1 MADYMP
7 HTPEEIGEML
17 DFLGMSS
24 IDELFHAI
32 PQALQLSGG
41 LNLPSGQTEPDV
53 RVDFQSFAAKNS
65 GAASRLVC
73 FAGAGSYDHEIPP
86 VVKALGGRSEFVTA
100 YTPYQPEVAQ
110 GVLQAVFE
118 FQTMV
123 ARLAGLP
130 IANASLYD
138 GAASLVE
145 AVNLAAASAKNPVVW
160 ISSGVHPHW
169 RQVLAT
175 FAEGTGHQVHE
186 VPLVEGQANFEAMSG
201 TPGVIVIANPT
212 YLGTLDNVAGAKA
225 LAVSHGA
232 KLVVAADPITAS
244 LLKSPGSEGADVV
257 IGEGQ
262 ALGTP
267 LSFGGPYLGLFACSE
282 AELRRLP
289 GRLVGET
296 LDVDGTRAYVTTLR
310 AREQDIRR
318 EKATSNVC
326 SNQTLMAVWAAIQ
339 LGWLGTQGIREV
351 AIRSIQ
357 ATRYL
362 RDELIK
368 IDGVSALTGDV
379 HVTRDAGIVLP
390 ISSNVAIERL
400 AEEGFLAGVSV
411 AALTSGGDASIDSQ
425 VVDNTL
431 LVAATEKRTR
441 VEIDALV
448 TAVGKVVR

>member
-1 MADYMP
+1 MA
-7 HTPEEIGEML
+7 
-17 DFLGMSS
+17 
-24 IDELFHAI
+24 
-32 PQALQLSGG
+32 
-41 LNLPSGQTEPDV
+41 
-53 RVDFQSFAAKNS
+53 
-65 GAASRLVC
+65 
-73 FAGAGSYDHEIPP
+73 
-86 VVKALGGRSEFVTA
+86 
-100 YTPYQPEVAQ
+100 
-110 GVLQAVFE
+110 
-118 FQTMV
+118 
-123 ARLAGLP
+123 
-130 IANASLYD
+130 
-138 GAASLVE
+138 
-145 AVNLAAASAKNPVVW
+145 
-160 ISSGVHPHW
+160 
-169 RQVLAT
+169 
-175 FAEGTGHQVHE
+175 
-186 VPLVEGQANFEAMSG
+186 G
-201 TPGVIVIANPT
+201 TPGVVVIANPT

-225 LAVSHGA
+225 LAVTHGA

-244 LLKSPGSEGADVV
+244 LLKSPGSQGADVV

-267 LSFGGPYLGLFACSE
+267 LSFGGPYLGLFACTD

-362 RDELIK
+362 RDELVK
-368 IDGVSALTGDV
+368 IDGVSALTGDT

-390 ISSNVAIERL
+390 IEASVAIERL
-400 AEEGFLAGVSV
+400 ADEGFLAGVSV
-411 AALTSGGDASIDSQ
+411 AALTAGGDSSIDAGL
-425 VVDNTL
+425 VDNTL

-448 TAVGKVVR
+448 AAVGKVVR

>member
-7 HTPEEIGEML
+7 HTPDEISEML
-17 DFLGMSS
+17 GFLGMTSV
-24 IDELFHAI
+24 DELFVAI
-32 PQALQLSGG
+32 PAALQLGRA
-41 LNLPSGQTEPDV
+41 LNLPDGHSEPDV
-53 RVDFQSFAAKNS
+53 RADFQAYARRNS
-65 GAASRLVC
+65 GASSTLLC

-86 VVKALGGRSEFVTA
+86 VVKALGSRSEFVTA

-130 IANASLYD
+130 ISNASLYD

-145 AVNLAAASAKNPVVW
+145 AVNLTAASSGNPVGW
-160 ISSGVHPHW
+160 ISSGVQPHW

-175 FAEGTGHQVHE
+175 FAEGTGHDIRD
-186 VPLVEGQANFEAMSG
+186 VPLRNGQADFSSMTG
-201 TPGVIVIANPT
+201 TPGVIVVANPT
-212 YLGTLDNVAGAKA
+212 YLGTLDDVEGAKA
-225 LAVSHGA
+225 LALQHGA

-244 LLKSPGSEGADVV
+244 LLKSPGSQGADVV

-267 LSFGGPYLGLFACSE
+267 LSFGGPYLGLFACAD

-339 LGWLGTQGIREV
+339 LGWLGTKGIREV
-351 AIRSIQ
+351 ALRSIQ
-357 ATRYL
+357 GTRYL
-362 RDELIK
+362 RDELSK
-368 IDGVSALTGDV
+368 IDGVEALTGDAP
-379 HVTRDAGIVLP
+379 VTRDAAVVLP
-390 ISSNVAIERL
+390 ISASLAIERL
-400 AEEGFLAGVSV
+400 AEEGFLAGISVS
-411 AALTSGGDASIDSQ
+411 ALTGGGDRSIDAS
-425 VVDNTL
+425 VVENTL

-448 TAVGKVVR
+448 AATEKIVR

>member
-1 MADYMP
+1 VADYMP
-7 HTPEEIGEML
+7 HTPEEIAEML
-17 DFLGMSS
+17 EFLGMAS
-24 IDELFHAI
+24 IDELFEAI
-32 PQALQLSGG
+32 PQALQLAGG
-41 LNLPSGQTEPDV
+41 LNLPRGKTEPDV
-53 RVDFQSFAAKNS
+53 RADFLDFAAKNA

-86 VVKALGGRSEFVTA
+86 VVKALGSRSEFVTA

-145 AVNLAAASAKNPVVW
+145 AVNLSAASANNPVVW

-169 RQVLAT
+169 RQVLAA
-175 FAEGTGHQVHE
+175 FAEGTGHQVQE
-186 VPLVEGQANFEAMSG
+186 VPLVNGQANFEFMTG

-225 LAVSHGA
+225 LAVTHGA
-232 KLVVAADPITAS
+232 RLVVAADPITAS
-244 LLKSPGSEGADVV
+244 LLKSPGSQGADVV

-267 LSFGGPYLGLFACSE
+267 LSFGGPYLGLFACTD

-362 RDELIK
+362 RDELVK
-368 IDGVSALTGDV
+368 IDGVSALTGQSS
-379 HVTRDAGIVLP
+379 VTRDAGIVLP
-390 ISSNVAIERL
+390 IEANVAIERL
-400 AEEGFLAGVSV
+400 AGDGFLAGVSV
-411 AALTSGGDASIDSQ
+411 AALTGGGDRSIDAEL
-425 VVDNTL
+425 VDNAL

-448 TAVGKVVR
+448 AAVGKVVR